1 MDIYQL
7 FVHQLSRYYQLRH
20 YLCCIRFKKSR
31 MKVLLS
37 LIYSLVLVLHPI
49 ADVPYATVESAFQSG
64 DANRIIGY
72 GKSKLLLNIQG
83 NQSAY
88 SLAQANQILKDF
100 FQKKPVSSFRFTYKG
115 TTDDGATAI
124 GTYASKSE
132 NFRVTVRWNKIGSD
146 FYIES
151 IAIEK
156 S

>member
-1 MDIYQL
+1 
-7 FVHQLSRYYQLRH
+7 
-20 YLCCIRFKKSR
+20 
-31 MKVLLS
+31 MKLVLS
-37 LIYSLVLVLHPI
+37 LLYSLVLIFNPV
-49 ADVPYATVESAFQSG
+49 AEVPYASVESAFQSS

-88 SLAQANQILKDF
+88 SPAQANQVLKDF
-100 FQKKPVSSFRFTYKG
+100 FQKKPASSFKFTYKG

-124 GTYASKSE
+124 GTYNSKSE
-132 NFRVTVRWNKIGSD
+132 NFRVTVRWSKVGND
-146 FYIES
+146 YFIES

>member
-1 MDIYQL
+1 
-7 FVHQLSRYYQLRH
+7 
-20 YLCCIRFKKSR
+20 
-31 MKVLLS
+31 MKLVLS
-37 LIYSLVLVLHPI
+37 LIYSLILIFNPV
-49 ADVPYATVESAFQSG
+49 AEVPYASVESAFQSG

-88 SLAQANQILKDF
+88 SPAQANQVLKDF
-100 FQKKPVSSFRFTYKG
+100 FQKKPASSFKFTYKG

-124 GTYASKSE
+124 GTYNSKSE
-132 NFRVTVRWNKIGSD
+132 NFRVTVRWGKTGSD
-146 FYIES
+146 YFIES

>member
-1 MDIYQL
+1 ML
-7 FVHQLSRYYQLRH
+7 NPV
-20 YLCCIRFKKSR
+20 
-31 MKVLLS
+31 
-37 LIYSLVLVLHPI
+37 
-49 ADVPYATVESAFQSG
+49 AEVPYASVESAFQSG

-88 SLAQANQILKDF
+88 SPSQANQVLKDF
-100 FQKKPVSSFRFTYKG
+100 FQKKPVSNFRFTYKG

-124 GTYASKSE
+124 GTYNSKSE
-132 NFRVTVRWNKIGSD
+132 NFRVTVRWIKTGSD
-146 FYIES
+146 YFIES

>member
-1 MDIYQL
+1 
-7 FVHQLSRYYQLRH
+7 
-20 YLCCIRFKKSR
+20 
-31 MKVLLS
+31 MKIVLS
-37 LIYSLVLVLHPI
+37 LLYALVFMLNPVSE
-49 ADVPYATVESAFQSG
+49 VPYASVESAFQSG

-88 SLAQANQILKDF
+88 SPAQANQVLKDF
-100 FQKKPVSSFRFTYKG
+100 FQKKPVSNFRFTYKG

-124 GTYASKSE
+124 GTYNSKSE
-132 NFRVTVRWNKIGSD
+132 NFRVTVRWSKVGND
-146 FYIES
+146 YFIES

>member
-1 MDIYQL
+1 
-7 FVHQLSRYYQLRH
+7 
-20 YLCCIRFKKSR
+20 
-31 MKVLLS
+31 MKLVLS
-37 LIYSLVLVLHPI
+37 LLYSLVLIFNPV
-49 ADVPYATVESAFQSG
+49 AEVPYASVESAFQSG

-88 SLAQANQILKDF
+88 SLAQANQVLKDF
-100 FQKKPVSSFRFTYKG
+100 FQKKPVSNFRFTYKG

-124 GTYASKSE
+124 GTYNSKSE
-132 NFRVTVRWNKIGSD
+132 NFRVTVRWSKVGND
-146 FYIES
+146 YFIES

>member
-1 MDIYQL
+1 ML
-7 FVHQLSRYYQLRH
+7 NPVSE
-20 YLCCIRFKKSR
+20 
-31 MKVLLS
+31 
-37 LIYSLVLVLHPI
+37 
-49 ADVPYATVESAFQSG
+49 VPYASVESAFQLG

-88 SLAQANQILKDF
+88 SPAQANQVLKDF
-100 FQKKPVSSFRFTYKG
+100 FQKKPVSNFRFTYKG

-124 GTYASKSE
+124 GTYNSKSE
-132 NFRVTVRWNKIGSD
+132 NFRVTVRWSKVGND
-146 FYIES
+146 YFIES